1 MEMEFLYRDP
11 LSVDWATILFVLT
24 LTVIVVT
31 RNAFPVRFS
40 EFIRLGISNK
50 YLSVYRDANNIKSG
64 FTISMF
70 VVQMISLSF
79 FVHYLLSLFG
89 HSPLDSFIAFTRV
102 FSVLV
107 FFILIKYFIEKIIAV
122 CFGIEEFVEQY
133 NLVKVTYRSFLG
145 LILFP
150 LAALLF
156 YNHFLPNYLLW
167 GTLVMFVL
175 TNIALFILLLKN
187 HQNSLRQF
195 ILYFIL
201 YLCTFEIAPY
211 IILYHWFVIS

>member
-1 MEMEFLYRDP
+1 MEFLYRDP
-11 LSVDWATILFVLT
+11 LSVDWATMLFVLT